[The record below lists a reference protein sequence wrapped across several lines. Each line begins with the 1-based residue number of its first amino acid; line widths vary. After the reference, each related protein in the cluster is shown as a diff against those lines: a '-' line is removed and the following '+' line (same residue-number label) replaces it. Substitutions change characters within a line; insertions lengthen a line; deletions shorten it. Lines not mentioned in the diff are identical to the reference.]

1 MAAPEVISSVK
12 YQYNMK
18 RSLYMCIFSYTRQN
32 FGNDT
37 SDDDPEENESKIYGH
52 EEIIVR
58 SSFATFLQKMIPQF
72 ESEVSRDFFLHIN
85 DYNCCLACLLLKF
98 SFIL

>member
-1 MAAPEVISSVK
+1 
-12 YQYNMK
+12 
-18 RSLYMCIFSYTRQN
+18 MCIFSYTRQN

-72 ESEVSRDFFLHIN
+72 ESEVSGDFFS
-85 DYNCCLACLLLKF
+85 YNCCLAFLLLKF
-98 SFIL
+98 SFIP

>member
-1 MAAPEVISSVK
+1 MF
-12 YQYNMK
+12 YYN
-18 RSLYMCIFSYTRQN
+18 RQN

-37 SDDDPEENESKIYGH
+37 SDDDPEENDGKIYGH

-72 ESEVSRDFFLHIN
+72 ESEASRDFFLHFN
-85 DYNCCLACLLLKF
+85 AYNCCLACLLCTQVFFYTLGK
-98 SFIL
+98 SSCWGGQGVRW

>member
-18 RSLYMCIFSYTRQN
+18 RSLYMCIFSYNRQN

-72 ESEVSRDFFLHIN
+72 ESEVSVDFFLIC
-85 DYNCCLACLLLKF
+85 NCCLAFLLLKF
-98 SFIL
+98 SFIP

>member
-1 MAAPEVISSVK
+1 
-12 YQYNMK
+12 
-18 RSLYMCIFSYTRQN
+18 MCIFSYTRQN

-72 ESEVSRDFFLHIN
+72 ESEVSVDFFLIIVVWLFCYSN
-85 DYNCCLACLLLKF
+85 FPLYPRQKF
-98 SFIL
+98 MLRWARSAMITLV